1 MGAGTAIKTTLGLF
15 AMSEGGKVVMSK
27 RSARPYIE
35 EDEMEKQTL
44 EYQANGDER
53 RSTASTSTTYSS
65 QSSLESSPSV
75 HAADPERDVEQLQLS
90 SQKHRTSTTGPRD
103 AFHPPNDDLE
113 SGSISALELDRILP
127 TEGRPSNFGVVV
139 PGVYRSS
146 FPQSEDYGF
155 IEGLKLK
162 TIVTLVQKEFPQGYD
177 KFIERNGINHCVFDM
192 KGTKKQA
199 IPIATMRSILRLVL
213 DRRNHPLL
221 IHCNHGKHRTGCV
234 VGVVRKLSGWELG
247 NVLSEYKKYAEPKV
261 RDCDVNYITGF
272 EPADISNLFREVTLP
287 FRTRNFLR
295 ATFFALIMTVI
306 WLFSGTKLISAAPQR
321 GKVLEE

>member
-1 MGAGTAIKTTLGLF
+1 MGAGTAIKTTLSLF

-103 AFHPPNDDLE
+103 AFHPPNNDLE

-162 TIVTLVQKEFPQGYD
+162 TIV
-177 KFIERNGINHCVFDM
+177 
-192 KGTKKQA
+192 
-199 IPIATMRSILRLVL
+199 
-213 DRRNHPLL
+213 
-221 IHCNHGKHRTGCV
+221 
-234 VGVVRKLSGWELG
+234 
-247 NVLSEYKKYAEPKV
+247 
-261 RDCDVNYITGF
+261 
-272 EPADISNLFREVTLP
+272 
-287 FRTRNFLR
+287 
-295 ATFFALIMTVI
+295 
-306 WLFSGTKLISAAPQR
+306 
-321 GKVLEE
+321 

>member
-1 MGAGTAIKTTLGLF
+1 
-15 AMSEGGKVVMSK
+15 MSK

-103 AFHPPNDDLE
+103 AFHPPNDDLV

-162 TIVTLVQKEFPQGYD
+162 TIV
-177 KFIERNGINHCVFDM
+177 
-192 KGTKKQA
+192 
-199 IPIATMRSILRLVL
+199 
-213 DRRNHPLL
+213 
-221 IHCNHGKHRTGCV
+221 
-234 VGVVRKLSGWELG
+234 
-247 NVLSEYKKYAEPKV
+247 
-261 RDCDVNYITGF
+261 
-272 EPADISNLFREVTLP
+272 
-287 FRTRNFLR
+287 
-295 ATFFALIMTVI
+295 
-306 WLFSGTKLISAAPQR
+306 
-321 GKVLEE
+321 